1 MNDFSMFASLNRL
14 VYADFLTCYNV
25 KEVMLV
31 SKKVV
36 VSACLMGRNCKYNG
50 GNNYNE
56 RLVEGLKGYE
66 VIEVCPEVAAGMPVP
81 RPAVEILNGRI
92 VRADGSDWDD
102 VYRKGVEAVLKQLE
116 GEDIAYAVLQSRSP
130 TCGVKEIYDGT
141 FSKKRR
147 RGQGILAQALAEQ
160 GILLI

>member
-1 MNDFSMFASLNRL
+1 M
-14 VYADFLTCYNV
+14 
-25 KEVMLV
+25 

-56 RLVEGLKGYE
+56 GLVQSLKDCE

-92 VRADGSDWDD
+92 VRADGSDWDEI
-102 VYRKGVEAVLKQLE
+102 YRNGVEAVLKQLE

-141 FSKKRR
+141 FSKTRVY
-147 RGQGILAQALAEQ
+147 GQGILARALAEK
-160 GILLI
+160 GIELIDVEDFESML